1 MGANMRRL
9 VLLCF
14 AFAFLCASGAAD
26 AQTQPAS
33 SAKRAAAAKKG
44 AAAPAAP
51 VDTRP
56 RYKRDD
62 TPASVVAAPPAAA
75 PKRRTVRRPTGYS
88 AEREMA
94 ARGEKAGPRDVAAC
108 AQVKDHDAA
117 IAGCT
122 RVIEDGKQKPKS
134 RAAAYYNRGNAHA
147 ANGDQAAAIADYD
160 AAIKLEPRNARAFN
174 NRGTARS
181 DKGEFDAAIE
191 DFGAA
196 IKHDARFA
204 SAYFNRANAYGAK
217 GQADRAIADYTTAI
231 KHNRRNVNAYIA
243 RGALHLAGGAAAKA
257 QADMKLA
264 ARLERR
270 NAYAV
275 LWQDIAERRGKQKG
289 VLAGGKGLKDVE
301 MNGWPAPLLA
311 MFAGELKPDGALIA
325 ADDPNPALK
334 EAHTCEANFYGGQ
347 YLLIQNSRDEAVKLF
362 QSAAKDCPRGFLEG
376 IAASAELKGMGEKL

>member
-1 MGANMRRL
+1 MRRL
-9 VLLCF
+9 VLLCSTI
-14 AFAFLCASGAAD
+14 AFLCAGGAAD
-26 AQTQPAS
+26 AQTQPANP
-33 SAKRAAAAKKG
+33 AKRPVAGKQG
-44 AAAPAAP
+44 AAATAAP

-62 TPASVVAAPPAAA
+62 TSASVLAAPPAAV
-75 PKRRTVRRPTGYS
+75 PKRRTIRRPTGYS
-88 AEREMA
+88 AQREMA
-94 ARGEKAGPRDVAAC
+94 AQGEKAGPRDVAAC
-108 AQVKDHDAA
+108 AQVRDHDIA

-122 RVIEDGKQKPKS
+122 RVIEDGKQKPKG
-134 RAAAYYNRGNAHA
+134 RAAAYYNRGNTYA
-147 ANGDQAAAIADYD
+147 ARGDLAGAIADYD
-160 AAIKLEPRNARAFN
+160 EAIKLEPKNARALN
-174 NRGTARS
+174 NRGIARS
-181 DKGEFDAAIE
+181 DKGEFDAAIA

-217 GQADRAIADYTTAI
+217 GEADRAIADYTTAI

-257 QADMKLA
+257 QADMQVA

-301 MNGWPAPLLA
+301 MKGWPAPLLA

-376 IAASAELKGMGEKL
+376 IAATAELKGMGEKL

>member
-1 MGANMRRL
+1 MRRL
-9 VLLCF
+9 VLLCS
-14 AFAFLCASGAAD
+14 AIAFLCASGAAD

-33 SAKRAAAAKKG
+33 AAKRAVAGNKG
-44 AAAPAAP
+44 ATTTAAPA
-51 VDTRP
+51 DTRP

-62 TPASVVAAPPAAA
+62 ASAPVVAAPPAVA

-94 ARGEKAGPRDVAAC
+94 AQGDKAGPRDVAAC
-108 AQVKDHDAA
+108 AQVRDHDTA

-122 RVIEDGKQKPKS
+122 RVIEDPKQKPKG

-147 ANGDQAAAIADYD
+147 ANGDQAGAIADYD
-160 AAIKLEPRNARAFN
+160 EAIKLEPKNALALN
-174 NRGTARS
+174 NRGTAHS
-181 DKGEFDAAIE
+181 DKGEFDAAIG

-204 SAYFNRANAYGAK
+204 SAYFNRANAYAANGE
-217 GQADRAIADYTTAI
+217 ADRAIADYTTAI

-301 MNGWPAPLLA
+301 MKGWPAPLLS

-362 QSAAKDCPRGFLEG
+362 RSAAKDCPRGFLEG
-376 IAASAELKGMGEKL
+376 IAATAELKGMGEKAGSN